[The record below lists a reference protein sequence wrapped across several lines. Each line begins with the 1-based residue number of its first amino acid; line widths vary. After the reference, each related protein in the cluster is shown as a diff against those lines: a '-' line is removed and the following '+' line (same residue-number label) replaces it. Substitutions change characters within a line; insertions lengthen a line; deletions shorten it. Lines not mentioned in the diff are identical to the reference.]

1 MVVERLDDRASV
13 SGSSTSYLYDFSK
26 ISTTIWFH
34 FLICTLRIIV
44 TLVYRVMMRIKW
56 ANMCIFNS
64 VFHTANIQCV
74 MCVCLVCPPL
84 CNPMDFSPWS
94 SSVHGIFQAIML
106 EWVAN
111 SSSRG
116 SSQPRDQ
123 TQISSAPCIDRWM
136 LYHCTILE
144 ANIIKLL
151 RQVWTSW
158 EINIY
163 YFIINQ
169 DSFFL

>member
-1 MVVERLDDRASV
+1 MDDKSRV

-64 VFHTANIQCV
+64 VFHTVNIQCV

-106 EWVAN
+106 EWVAT

-116 SSQPRDQ
+116 SARLRDR
-123 TQISSAPCIDRWM
+123 TGSPTAPA
-136 LYHCTILE
+136 LGGGFFYHWAAWKTLL
-144 ANIIKLL
+144 KLL
-151 RQVWTSW
+151 WDRINMTIRQL
-158 EINIY
+158 I
-163 YFIINQ
+163 
-169 DSFFL
+169 FL